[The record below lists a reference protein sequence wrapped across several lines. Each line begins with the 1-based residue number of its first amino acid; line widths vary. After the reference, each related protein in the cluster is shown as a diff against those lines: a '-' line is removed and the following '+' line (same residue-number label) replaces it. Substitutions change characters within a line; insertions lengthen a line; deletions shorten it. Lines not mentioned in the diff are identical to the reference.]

1 MKTEVSQQIKIPK
14 LKLSS
19 KIREKTSLLQV
30 CLFFFVFFFKDY
42 FSFLL
47 QFDR

>member
-1 MKTEVSQQIKIPK
+1 MKTEVSQQIKIPQ

-30 CLFFFVFFFKDY
+30 CLFFFFFLKDY
-42 FSFLL
+42 FL
-47 QFDR
+47 QSDR